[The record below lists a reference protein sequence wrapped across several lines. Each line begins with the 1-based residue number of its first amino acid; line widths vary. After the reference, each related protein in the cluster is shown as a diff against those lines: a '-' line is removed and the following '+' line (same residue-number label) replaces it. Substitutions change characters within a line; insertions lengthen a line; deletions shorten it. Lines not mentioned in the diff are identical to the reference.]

1 MDEQRERLHD
11 SFRDELFK
19 RQLSNS
25 ENLDRAILMLSS
37 AGLGLSLLFIKDP
50 FQLSE
55 AACTLSLYSSWVMFG
70 LAILSTLVSFFVSQQ
85 GIKKQLKMNAEYYL
99 EGKEEVQYQKN
110 RWAGATK
117 CLSYVSFSIYILAV
131 IFLFYFI
138 ARNLSKI

>member
-1 MDEQRERLHD
+1 MDEEHKRLHD

-55 AACTLSLYSSWVMFG
+55 ATWAFSLYSSWVMFG
-70 LAILSTLVSFFVSQQ
+70 LAIIFTLVSFFVSQQ
-85 GIKKQLKMNAEYYL
+85 GIKKQLKMNTEYYL
-99 EGKEEVQYQKN
+99 EGKEEVLNQKN
-110 RWAGATK
+110 RWAAATEW
-117 CLSYVSFSIYILAV
+117 LSYVCGSTYIVAV
-131 IFLFYFI
+131 IFLFSFI

>member
-50 FQLSE
+50 FPLNE

-110 RWAGATK
+110 RWAVATE

-131 IFLFYFI
+131 IFLFCFV

>member
-11 SFRDELFK
+11 SLRDELFK

-50 FQLSE
+50 FPLSE

-85 GIKKQLKMNAEYYL
+85 GIKKQLKMNTEYYL

-110 RWAGATK
+110 RWAKATE

-131 IFLFYFI
+131 ILLFSFI
-138 ARNLSKI
+138 ARNLS

>member
-1 MDEQRERLHD
+1 VDEQRERLHD

-50 FQLSE
+50 FPLNE
-55 AACTLSLYSSWVMFG
+55 AACTFSLYSSWVMFG

-85 GIKKQLKMNAEYYL
+85 GIKKQLKMNTEYYL

-110 RWAGATK
+110 RWAGATE

-131 IFLFYFI
+131 IFLFCFI